1 MTSTH
6 QPQKKR
12 IEALDYLRGYFI
24 VVIIIDHLERWPS
37 LLSVFTGKGL
47 LWSNAS
53 DGFVITAGL
62 LVGYI
67 RGFKARDTPFRAIAK
82 KLFLRSFWL
91 YVWSVVATVLLFS
104 FAALLPIPDNVPQYD
119 FATLGFFE
127 LVKDTILLD
136 YIHPW
141 VYFLHLYTIYML
153 LSIGAV
159 WLLRKNLWW
168 IIALLIAA
176 AFVYTHFIQSPWIER
191 APLFFIPVIIGYYL
205 EPIKTLVTSLSRSRL
220 RLLEGGIL
228 TLFLT
233 TLILSLSV
241 VFLPQLYPES
251 FVTSLQTLFS
261 RDPINFVTAI
271 IATIWYLGLF
281 IVFHYTVP
289 FFKKYLAWLILPF
302 STGSFSAYTVHGVP
316 LILLMTFSPFPDN
329 IIVNT
334 IAGFVALVAT
344 LLIIRVPFIKRVI
357 PQ

>member
-1 MTSTH
+1 MSS
-6 QPQKKR
+6 QSEKKR

-67 RGFKARDTPFRAIAK
+67 RGFKARNTPFGSIAK
-82 KLFLRSFWL
+82 KLFMRSFWL
-91 YVWSVVATVLLFS
+91 YVWSVLATVLLFS
-104 FAALLPIPDNVPQYD
+104 FAALFPIPENVPQYN
-119 FATLGFFE
+119 FASLGFFE
-127 LVKDTILLD
+127 LVKKAILLD

-141 VYFLHLYTIYML
+141 VYFLHLYTIYLL

-159 WLLRKNLWW
+159 WLLRRNFWW
-168 IIALLIAA
+168 IIALLIGA
-176 AFVYTHFIQSPWIER
+176 AFIYTHFFNSAWVER
-191 APLFFIPVIIGYYL
+191 IPLFFIPVIVGYYL
-205 EPIKTLVTSLSRSRL
+205 EPIKARVTALSRR
-220 RLLEGGIL
+220 RMQLLQGSIL
-228 TLFLT
+228 TLFLS
-233 TLILSLSV
+233 TLVFSITI
-241 VFLPQLYPES
+241 VFLPQIYPDTL
-251 FVTSLQTLFS
+251 VGTMQALFS
-261 RDPINFVTAI
+261 RNPINLITAL

-281 IVFHYTVP
+281 IVFHYAVP
-289 FFKKYLAWLILPF
+289 FLKKWLAWLILPF

-329 IIVNT
+329 IFVNT
-334 IAGFVALVAT
+334 LIGVTALLAT
-344 LLIIRVPFIKRVI
+344 LLMIRVPLIKKVI